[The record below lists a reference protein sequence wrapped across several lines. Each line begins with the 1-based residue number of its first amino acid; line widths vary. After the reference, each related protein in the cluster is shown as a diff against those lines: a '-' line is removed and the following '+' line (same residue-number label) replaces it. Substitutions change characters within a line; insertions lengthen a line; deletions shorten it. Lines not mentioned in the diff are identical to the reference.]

1 MDNPIGVFDSGIGGL
16 TVVKQLLYYLPNEDI
31 VYFGDTAR
39 VPYGTKSEKL
49 IRQYALEDA
58 AFLEQFAIKALVV
71 ACNSVSA
78 VAVDLLQA
86 TRTVPVLGVIDP
98 GVETAVQST
107 TKNKIG
113 VIGTTATINSNAYH
127 KKIIK
132 LNPEIQVRSQP
143 CPLLVSLVEE
153 GWITD
158 QITRLTIEKYLQ
170 PLLEGGVDT
179 IILGCTHYPVL
190 KEMIQQVAGENIIL
204 IDSGKETA
212 RKVREM
218 LINLKLE
225 RRDSRPSSVQFY
237 VSDIPFK
244 FDEIGTRFLGRPVV
258 NTQRIEFE
266 KFLLAQG
273 KKIYFPLN
281 EGKYTKG
288 NHEST
293 SS

>member
-16 TVVKQLLYYLPNEDI
+16 TVVKQLMHYLPNENI

-58 AFLEQFAIKALVV
+58 AFLDQFGIKMLVV

-78 VAVDLLQA
+78 VAIDLLKS
-86 TRTVPVLGVIDP
+86 TRKMPVLGVIDP
-98 GVETAVQST
+98 GVEAAVQRT
-107 TKNKIG
+107 AKNKIG
-113 VIGTTATINSNAYH
+113 VIGTAATINSNAYY
-127 KKIIK
+127 KKIVG
-132 LNPEIQVRSQP
+132 LNPHIQVLSQP

-153 GWITD
+153 GWITE

-170 PLLEGGVDT
+170 PLLGDGIDT

-190 KEMIQQVAGENIIL
+190 KEMIQQVVGEKITL

-212 RKVREM
+212 RIVKDM
-218 LINLKLE
+218 LINLKLT
-225 RRDSRPSSVQFY
+225 RLDVRPPAVQFY

-244 FDEIGTRFLGRPVV
+244 FDEIGTRFLGRPLAD
-258 NTQRIEFE
+258 TQWVEFE
-266 KFLLAQG
+266 KFLLKQG
-273 KKIYFPLN
+273 KKIYLPLQ
-281 EGKYTKG
+281 
-288 NHEST
+288 ESN
-293 SS
+293 

>member
-16 TVVKQLLYYLPNEDI
+16 TVVKQLMHYLPNENI

-58 AFLEQFAIKALVV
+58 AFLDQFGIKMLVV

-78 VAVDLLQA
+78 VAIDLLKS
-86 TRTVPVLGVIDP
+86 TRKMPVLGVIDP
-98 GVETAVQST
+98 GVEAAVQRT
-107 TKNKIG
+107 AKNKIG
-113 VIGTTATINSNAYH
+113 VIGTAATINSNAYY
-127 KKIIK
+127 KKIVG
-132 LNPEIQVRSQP
+132 LNPHIQVLSQP

-153 GWITD
+153 GWITE

-170 PLLEGGVDT
+170 PLLGDGVDT

-190 KEMIQQVAGENIIL
+190 KEMIQQVVGEKITL

-212 RKVREM
+212 RIVKDM
-218 LINLKLE
+218 LINLKLT
-225 RRDSRPSSVQFY
+225 RLDVRPPAVQFY

-244 FDEIGTRFLGRPVV
+244 FDEIGTRFLGRPLAD
-258 NTQRIEFE
+258 TQRVEFE
-266 KFLLAQG
+266 KFLLKQG
-273 KKIYFPLN
+273 KKIYLPLQ
-281 EGKYTKG
+281 
-288 NHEST
+288 ESN
-293 SS
+293 

>member
-16 TVVKQLLYYLPNEDI
+16 TVVKQLMHYLPNENI

-58 AFLEQFAIKALVV
+58 AFLDQFGIKMLVV

-78 VAVDLLQA
+78 VAIDLLKS
-86 TRTVPVLGVIDP
+86 TRKMPVLGVIDP
-98 GVETAVQST
+98 GVEAAVQCT
-107 TKNKIG
+107 AKNKIG
-113 VIGTTATINSNAYH
+113 VIGTAATINSNAYY
-127 KKIIK
+127 KKIVG
-132 LNPEIQVRSQP
+132 LNPHIQVLSQP

-153 GWITD
+153 GWITE

-170 PLLEGGVDT
+170 PLLGDGVDT

-190 KEMIQQVAGENIIL
+190 KEMIQQVVGEKITL

-212 RKVREM
+212 RIVKDM
-218 LINLKLE
+218 LINLKLT
-225 RRDSRPSSVQFY
+225 RLDVRPPAVQFY

-244 FDEIGTRFLGRPVV
+244 FDEIGTRFLGRPLAD
-258 NTQRIEFE
+258 TQRVEFE
-266 KFLLAQG
+266 KFLLKQG
-273 KKIYFPLN
+273 KKIYLPLQ
-281 EGKYTKG
+281 
-288 NHEST
+288 ESN
-293 SS
+293 